1 MFHLLVRRVAE
12 FEEAEVK
19 EMADQCAIL
28 QASFKKLYDMLN
40 NVAEGKMPSNKRTD
54 KKIRE
59 NLRCIADQ
67 LRRLNQEAKD
77 ALNEEIKRKKK
88 GKFLNFL

>member
-28 QASFKKLYDMLN
+28 QANFKKLYDMLDN
-40 NVAEGKMPSNKRTD
+40 IAKGKIPAKGAD
-54 KKIRE
+54 KKIRS
-59 NLRCIADQ
+59 NLKGIADE
-67 LRRLNQEAKD
+67 LGKLNQEAKD
-77 ALNEEIKRKKK
+77 ALNKEMQRKKK
-88 GKFLNFL
+88 GKFFGLFK